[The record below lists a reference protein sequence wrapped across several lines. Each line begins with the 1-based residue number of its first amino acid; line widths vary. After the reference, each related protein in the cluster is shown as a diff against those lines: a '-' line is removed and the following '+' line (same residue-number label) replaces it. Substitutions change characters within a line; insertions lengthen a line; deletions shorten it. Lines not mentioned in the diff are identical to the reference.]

1 MVRKMAVAAT
11 VICGLL
17 VSPTVGP
24 FTTQARAD
32 DLLTA
37 LYVLRLMEI
46 SDRYQR
52 WVDFNANIQNPQG
65 VAANLRAWAW
75 ELRRLPTVGVNPDVV
90 RTVQTFARVLDSAGA
105 AVVELDNPFIP
116 DEQKALRML
125 DLLSGLY
132 QLEQDMRRLQRS
144 YR

>member
-32 DLLTA
+32 DFLTA
-37 LYVLRLMEI
+37 LYMVRVKEI

-52 WVDFNANIQNPQG
+52 WVDFNAKIQNPQG

-75 ELRRLPTVGVNPDVV
+75 ELRMLPSLGVNPDVV
-90 RTVQTFARVLDSAGA
+90 RFVQNAAGLLDAGGA
-105 AVVELDNPFIP
+105 AIVELDNPFIS
-116 DEQKALRML
+116 DEQKALRVLEVLVRMA
-125 DLLSGLY
+125 

-144 YR
+144 YQ